1 MYCIYYIILSNIE
14 IVMETKFNKFL
25 INILILF
32 IIISFFFK
40 KKSKLENFEN
50 VFLTNKLIK
59 NEYFKKKKNKDKEV
73 IIENNVLKLSISTIG
88 GNIKNLFLKKY
99 KNYHNNDE
107 NLYLIKDNSSL
118 FGLEFT
124 NKSCKKFNTY
134 EVEFIP
140 KIKEDEFKYTINMQA
155 KLDNNVYISYVYVI
169 YKNNN
174 YNIDFYIRTKGFSD
188 LLSTNLEWNQKL
200 LRLEKDP
207 KIENNYNQIFYSINK
222 FKKKINF
229 LNPKKSLHKKAKNLY
244 WIANKQQ
251 FFVSILLFKK
261 PLKDKKIIFFLKN
274 ENLNSINKRS
284 NLKIKIIN
292 KNNKELNLSNK
303 WYFGPLDYNILK
315 KNKYGFENLIQF
327 GGVVGKYIN
336 RYVFFY
342 LFSILE
348 KTNLN
353 YGLIIILMT
362 IIVKL
367 IILPITYNQYKLN
380 SIIEMF
386 RTSFDD
392 INHYKLTNKQ
402 SLIKLDKKILM
413 NSILYAIIQIPIFY
427 SLFHFFPTLINL
439 RGKSFLWIDN
449 LTYYDSILNFKF
461 KIPIYG
467 NHISLLTI
475 LYSISLLILR
485 KINNS
490 KYQTN
495 NNSIYIMSIIILLFI
510 NNYSSGLYLYY
521 LISNIINIIIYIYY
535 KKNL

>member
-1 MYCIYYIILSNIE
+1 
-14 IVMETKFNKFL
+14 METKFNKFL
-25 INILILF
+25 IKILILF
-32 IIISFFFK
+32 NLIIISFFFK
-40 KKSKLENFEN
+40 KKSKLENFEKL
-50 VFLTNKLIK
+50 FITNKLIK
-59 NEYFKKKKNKDKEV
+59 NESFKKKKNKDKEV

-88 GNIKNLFLKKY
+88 GNIKNLFLKRF

-124 NKSCKKFNTY
+124 NKDCKKLNTY

-140 KIKEDEFKYTINMQA
+140 KIKEDEFKYTINMHA
-155 KLDNNVYISYVYVI
+155 KLDNNVSIDYVYVI

-174 YNIDFYIRTKGFSD
+174 YNISFSIRTKGFSD
-188 LLSTNLEWNQKL
+188 FLSTNLEWNQKL
-200 LRLEKDP
+200 LRLEKDN
-207 KIENNYNQIFYSINK
+207 KIENYYNNIFYSINK

-229 LNPKKSLHKKAKNLY
+229 FKKKKYIHNKAKNLY

-251 FFVSILLFKK
+251 FFVSILLFKT
-261 PLKDKKIIFFLKN
+261 PLKIYKEKKIIFFLKN
-274 ENLNSINKRS
+274 ENV

-292 KNNKELNLSNK
+292 KNNQELNLSNK
-303 WYFGPLDYNILK
+303 WYFCPLDYNLLK

-327 GGVVGKYIN
+327 GGGVGKYIN
-336 RYVFFY
+336 RYVFLY

-348 KTNLN
+348 KTNFN

-392 INHYKLTNKQ
+392 INHHKFKNKQ
-402 SLIKLDKKILM
+402 SLIKLDKKIVI

-427 SLFHFFPTLINL
+427 SLFNFFPTLINL

-449 LTYYDSILNFKF
+449 LTYYDSILNLKF
-461 KIPIYG
+461 QIPIYG

-475 LYSISLLILR
+475 LYSISLLIFR

-490 KYQTN
+490 QYQTN

-521 LISNIINIIIYIYY
+521 FISNIINIIIYFYY
-535 KKNL
+535 KNNL

>member
-1 MYCIYYIILSNIE
+1 
-14 IVMETKFNKFL
+14 METKFKKFL
-25 INILILF
+25 ILILF

-40 KKSKLENFEN
+40 KKSINIEKSKLENIEKF
-50 VFLTNKLIK
+50 IK
-59 NEYFKKKKNKDKEV
+59 NEYFKKNKNKEKEV

-88 GNIKNLFLKKY
+88 GNIKNLFLKRY

-124 NKSCKKFNTY
+124 NKYCKKLNTY

-140 KIKEDEFKYTINMQA
+140 KIKEDEFKYTINMHA
-155 KLDNNVYISYVYVI
+155 KLDNNVSIYYVYVI
-169 YKNNN
+169 YKKNN
-174 YNIDFYIRTKGFSD
+174 YNIDFSIRTKGFSD
-188 LLSTNLEWNQKL
+188 FLSTNLEWNQKL
-200 LRLEKDP
+200 LRLEKDQ
-207 KIENNYNQIFYSINK
+207 KIENNYNKIFYSINK
-222 FKKKINF
+222 LKKKINF
-229 LNPKKSLHKKAKNLY
+229 LNQKKNLHKKAKNIY

-251 FFVSILLFKK
+251 FFVSILLFKT
-261 PLKDKKIIFFLKN
+261 PLKIYKSKKIIFFLKN
-274 ENLNSINKRS
+274 ENVHSINKIS

-292 KNNKELNLSNK
+292 KNNKEFNLSNK
-303 WYFGPLDYNILK
+303 WYFCPLDYNLLK

-327 GGVVGKYIN
+327 GGGVVKYIN
-336 RYVFFY
+336 RYVFLY

-348 KTNLN
+348 KTNFN

-380 SIIEMF
+380 SIIEIF

-392 INHYKLTNKQ
+392 INQNKFKN
-402 SLIKLDKKILM
+402 LKLDKKIVI

-427 SLFHFFPTLINL
+427 SLFNLFPTLINL

-449 LTYYDSILNFKF
+449 LTYYDSIFNLKF
-461 KIPIYG
+461 NIPIYG

-490 KYQTN
+490 KYKTN

-521 LISNIINIIIYIYY
+521 FISNIINIIIYFYY

>member
-1 MYCIYYIILSNIE
+1 MK
-14 IVMETKFNKFL
+14 TKFHKFL

-40 KKSKLENFEN
+40 KKSKLENIEKF
-50 VFLTNKLIK
+50 FLTNKLIK
-59 NEYFKKKKNKDKEV
+59 NDYFQKKKKKDKEV

-88 GNIKNLFLKKY
+88 GNIKNLFLKRY
-99 KNYHNNDE
+99 KNYNNNEE

-124 NKSCKKFNTY
+124 NKSYQKFNTY

-155 KLDNNVYISYVYVI
+155 KLDNNVSISYVYVI

-174 YNIDFYIRTKGFSD
+174 YNIDFSIRTKGFSD
-188 LLSTNLEWNQKL
+188 LLETNLEWNQKL
-200 LRLEKDP
+200 LRLEKDK
-207 KIENNYNQIFYSINK
+207 KIENNYNKIYYSINK

-229 LNPKKSLHKKAKNLY
+229 LNKKHIYNKAKNLY

-274 ENLNSINKRS
+274 KNFNSRS

-292 KNNKELNLSNK
+292 KNNQELNLSNQ

-315 KNKYGFENLIQF
+315 KNKYGFENIIQF
-327 GGVVGKYIN
+327 GGGIGKYIN

-353 YGLIIILMT
+353 YGLIIIIMT

-367 IILPITYNQYKLN
+367 IILPITYNQYKFN

-402 SLIKLDKKILM
+402 SLIKLDKKILI

-427 SLFHFFPTLINL
+427 SLLNFFPTLINL

-449 LTYYDSILNFKF
+449 LTYYDSIFNFKF
-461 KIPIYG
+461 NIPIYG

-475 LYSISLLILR
+475 LYSISLFILR
-485 KINNS
+485 KMNNS
-490 KYQTN
+490 KFKTN

-521 LISNIINIIIYIYY
+521 LISNIMNIIIYFYY